1 MLALLRTLSE
11 LMRGKP
17 LVCRQVLLRPPARSD
32 WREWAELR
40 GASRAWLEPWEPL
53 WAGDELSRRTFMR
66 RLRTHALHS
75 QVDRGYA
82 FLIFERRG
90 GALVGG
96 ATVGQVRRGAALSAT
111 LGYWIGQP
119 HAGRGY
125 MTDALSGLL
134 PFAFDKLALHRLTAA
149 VAVGNAAS
157 RRVLRK
163 VGFTSEGVARKYMQ
177 IGGQWRDHEIYG
189 MLSTD
194 DRPTAPAEAVEPA
207 TRRRRRA
214 PRRFSRQSIAP

>member
-1 MLALLRTLSE
+1 MLGLLKTLSE

-17 LVCRQVLLRPPARSD
+17 LVCRQVLLRPPTRSD

-40 GASRAWLEPWEPL
+40 EASRAWLKPWEPA
-53 WAGDELSRRTFMR
+53 WEGDELSRRTFMR
-66 RLRTHALHS
+66 RLRAHALNS
-75 QVDRGYA
+75 QTDRGYA

-96 ATVGQVRRGAALSAT
+96 ASVGHVRRGAARSAT

-125 MTDALSGLL
+125 MTDALSCLM
-134 PFAFDKLALHRLTAA
+134 PFAFDRLALHRLTAA
-149 VAVGNAAS
+149 VAMGNAAS
-157 RRVLRK
+157 RRVLEK
-163 VGFTSEGVARKYMQ
+163 VGFAAEGVARKYMQ
-177 IGGQWRDHEIYG
+177 IDGEWRDHEIYG

-194 DRPTAPAEAVEPA
+194 ERPTAVEAVG
-207 TRRRRRA
+207 RA
-214 PRRFSRQSIAP
+214 PRRLRARRGFARQPITP